1 MTCVYDVLLIS
12 YVCCGCLFIYSCMNI
27 GLKEQMQKQK
37 ISLSPVILRNI
48 KFFFKLLKSTPFL
61 WIAKFS
67 KQLDLMK

>member
-37 ISLSPVILRNI
+37 ISLSPVYLRNI
-48 KFFFKLLKSTPFL
+48 EVFLSCKKERHFYGLLNFPNNST
-61 WIAKFS
+61 
-67 KQLDLMK
+67 